1 LEDLNVKEIKMS
13 KDLDIKLCSNT
24 ISLGKGKTFDEII
37 QKVASQN
44 GMMTKTASKEEKD
57 EADSSG
63 QPEAEGK
70 LVNEPKV
77 LDEKK
82 DCSAEAEEE
91 ITKEAGEK
99 GMCECGKPNFICKG
113 KCKGESSDSDDG
125 DDDKKDDDKKDDDDD
140 KEASTDTDVKEA
152 SGKNED
158 EKGESSGQLD
168 VEPLHQK
175 GESEKAG
182 DLTGKNKK
190 TEADTKTEF
199 VKVAKLNS
207 KTRSFLQTYYS
218 QYYPPEFVEALLAE
232 K

>member
-1 LEDLNVKEIKMS
+1 MSNEDFG
-13 KDLDIKLCSNT
+13 IKLCSNT
-24 ISLGKGKTFDEII
+24 ISLGQGKTFEEII

-91 ITKEAGEK
+91 TKEAGVK
-99 GMCECGKPNFICKG
+99 GVCEVCKKPNFLCT
-113 KCKGESSDSDDG
+113 C
-125 DDDKKDDDKKDDDDD
+125 DKDAKDENAKDDDKSDDKEDDKKEDKDDDDD
-140 KEASTDTDVKEA
+140 KEASADADVKEA

-158 EKGESSGQLD
+158 ECADSSGQLD
-168 VEPLHQK
+168 VEPLHQT
-175 GESEKAG
+175 GESVDAGNKA
-182 DLTGKNKK
+182 KKEKK
-190 TEADTKTEF
+190 TEAGTKPEF
-199 VKVAKLNS
+199 IKVAKLDS
-207 KTRSFLQTYYS
+207 KTRTFLTDYYS
-218 QYYPPEFVEALLAE
+218 SYYPPEFVEALLAE

>member
-1 LEDLNVKEIKMS
+1 MSNEDFG
-13 KDLDIKLCSNT
+13 IKLCSNT
-24 ISLGKGKTFDEII
+24 ISLGKGKTFEEII

-82 DCSAEAEEE
+82 ESSAEE
-91 ITKEAGEK
+91 ITKEAGVK
-99 GMCECGKPNFICKG
+99 GVCEVCKKPNFLCTCDKDENA
-113 KCKGESSDSDDG
+113 KDDDKSEDK
-125 DDDKKDDDKKDDDDD
+125 DDDKKKNKDDDDD
-140 KEASTDTDVKEA
+140 KEASANADVKEA

-158 EKGESSGQLD
+158 ECADSSGQLN
-168 VEPLHQK
+168 VEPLHQT
-175 GESEKAG
+175 GESVDAGNKA
-182 DLTGKNKK
+182 KKEKK
-190 TEADTKTEF
+190 TEAGTKPEF
-199 VKVAKLNS
+199 IKVAKLDS
-207 KTRSFLQTYYS
+207 KTRTFLTDYYS
-218 QYYPPEFVEALLAE
+218 SYYPPEFVEALLAE

>member
-1 LEDLNVKEIKMS
+1 MEDLNVKEIKMS
-13 KDLDIKLCSNT
+13 KEFGIKLCSNT
-24 ISLGKGKTFDEII
+24 ISLGKGKTFEDII
-37 QKVASQN
+37 QKVASEN
-44 GMMTKTASKEEKD
+44 GMMTKLASKEEKD

-63 QPEAEGK
+63 QPEAEAK

-82 DCSAEAEEE
+82 ADAEEV
-91 ITKEAGEK
+91 TKEAGEK

-113 KCKGESSDSDDG
+113 KCKGESSDSDD
-125 DDDKKDDDKKDDDDD
+125 DKDDDKSDDKDDDDD
-140 KEASTDTDVKEA
+140 KEASADADVKEA

-158 EKGESSGQLD
+158 EKADSSGQLD

-190 TEADTKTEF
+190 TEAGTKPEF

-218 QYYPPEFVEALLAE
+218 QYYPSEFVEALLAE

>member
-1 LEDLNVKEIKMS
+1 MS
-13 KDLDIKLCSNT
+13 KEFGIKLCSNT
-24 ISLGKGKTFDEII
+24 ISLGKGKTFEEII

-44 GMMTKTASKEEKD
+44 GMMTKQASKEEKD

-82 DCSAEAEEE
+82 ADAEEV
-91 ITKEAGEK
+91 TKEAGEK

-113 KCKGESSDSDDG
+113 KCKGESSDSDD
-125 DDDKKDDDKKDDDDD
+125 DDKKDDDDKD
-140 KEASTDTDVKEA
+140 DDKKEDDDDEKEASAKAKVKKA

-158 EKGESSGQLD
+158 EKADSSGQLD

-175 GESEKAG
+175 GESENAG
-182 DLTGKNKK
+182 NETKKEKK
-190 TEADTKTEF
+190 TEAGTKPEF

-207 KTRSFLQTYYS
+207 KTRSYLQTYYS
-218 QYYPPEFVEALLAE
+218 QYYPAEFVEALLAE